1 MLVGFR
7 AAYHQPA
14 TEEFLVM
21 QFLHRT
27 FRLFDGLHLHKGK
40 TFRALIVAIAYDLGV
55 LHVSDAVEQFEK
67 IALCGVEG
75 KIANVNTR

>member
-14 TEEFLVM
+14 AEEFLVM
-21 QFLHRT
+21 QFFHRT

-55 LHVSDAVEQFEK
+55 MHVSDAVEQLEK

-75 KIANVNTR
+75 KIANVKTR